1 MATVSHHGG
10 QRCGELN
17 EATVPPRMVPTW
29 LCPKVRAHRAEQSR
43 AARLWEILSLSAA
56 PHFTALCLF
65 GCCPTSASTHALLKG
80 GFHRHRWEMAS
91 RSLWLPA
98 HRPCLPRGQAHIPR
112 ASPQSRAAP
121 CPHRQPICCHFL
133 TNPSSAASEGELMCL
148 SASLPSPAEL
158 KQPQV
163 SPLPA
168 KPHLSRRMQQTPS
181 SAAQHRQHQGQEIA
195 ALPTAAVSLATEHE
209 PIITDFLLLIRLLIS
224 HSSRSWWGD
233 EVKDACRSI
242 GLPASPL
249 PPAAAR
255 HAAPPAQPPCSVLG
269 AFCRQ
274 HGER

>member
-1 MATVSHHGG
+1 
-10 QRCGELN
+10 
-17 EATVPPRMVPTW
+17 
-29 LCPKVRAHRAEQSR
+29 
-43 AARLWEILSLSAA
+43 
-56 PHFTALCLF
+56 
-65 GCCPTSASTHALLKG
+65 
-80 GFHRHRWEMAS
+80 MAS

-148 SASLPSPAEL
+148 SAGLPSPAEL

-224 HSSRSWWGD
+224 HSSRSRGRMKSKMRAD
-233 EVKDACRSI
+233 PSAFLLHPFPLQQH
-242 GLPASPL
+242 GTPL
-249 PPAAAR
+249 PQPSRPAL
-255 HAAPPAQPPCSVLG
+255 C
-269 AFCRQ
+269 
-274 HGER
+274 